1 MKNSNTLKKAK
12 GIQLGALFMACCIF
26 TEATAGGLIT
36 LINFDKIQNQ
46 SFLFTHPKNVSLPSL
61 SSEKQVERKSIE
73 HESIVSLTP
82 QVPGGPDQ
90 PEVQSFSPIGTS
102 DMVDPFTGDF
112 SYNIPLMDV
121 DGYPIN
127 IAYSAGVSMDQEASW
142 VGLGWNLNPG
152 VMNRVLRGLPDDFNG
167 DKGDVI
173 TKEMNQKKNT
183 TVGVTLGG
191 DLEFFGLPLEGS
203 GSISLNFN
211 NYQGVSSSFSI
222 SPSFSPKNPIKGL
235 SLDASL
241 GISGSS
247 SGGASLS
254 PNLTFST
261 TDNKSTKRS
270 IEIGST
276 LNSRAGLSASISA
289 FSRKEMSKNYQRNNN
304 KTGEINSTSGYNA
317 SSSFNFGN
325 ITYSPNITMQS
336 AMFGGSFAWKLG
348 PDFVGNDVSATF
360 KVSYSAIWY
369 FQKHKS
375 SPAFGYMNL
384 GAGQKKDKVSLDFS
398 RENDGGF
405 SKNTPALPITSLNY
419 DIFSPTAHGVSG
431 SYRPVRN
438 EIGYVH
444 DENMNTFSTNGD
456 ANLETD
462 LGSTLKGGIDL
473 SVSFMRNESGDWD
486 SGENRARNAIG
497 FVDGKT
503 FFREANELSVD
514 VDPTHFNKIGG
525 FNAVK
530 FPYSGFTGIQNTLK
544 SSSSNFPNYHQKKNG
559 TPKRNQV
566 VYMLTNEEL
575 ESGAGINE
583 MHPDCYANGN
593 ADYNHHIG
601 QFTVLNTEGTRYV
614 YGIAAYSH
622 YQKTVSFAVGAPNNN
637 YNIVN
642 QNLSQVRYSS
652 GSDNSL
658 ANNKGIDNYFNS
670 ETTPA
675 YAHSYL
681 LTSVVN
687 PDYVDIDNIKGP
699 SKGDLGGY
707 MTINYQ
713 KINNFLWRTPIVA
726 NPDYANYDE
735 GLHSDNMDDKGHYTS
750 GEKELWYVQNIK
762 SKNHIAIFHT
772 SNRADGTS
780 INENGFL
787 NTGGPK
793 MQKLDSISLYSLPDY
808 EANSSAAIPLKVV
821 HFEYDYTLCLN
832 YPLNG
837 NSSGNNGKL
846 TLKRVY
852 FTYQHS
858 NKGRYSSYKF
868 DYSALNPTYNSKS
881 VDRWGTYK
889 PQPSGLT
896 GVINVDPL
904 RPSDFPYVDADKS
917 LVDSYVSAW
926 NLKRIHLPSGGKI
939 EVDYESDDYAYV
951 QHKRAN
957 DMFKIV
963 GVLVDPIFGSEVVDL
978 SGDAKTSTITEFN
991 SEIYFELAKSITNPT
1006 ALNLNINEY
1015 RPEGNLMYFRALMKF
1030 NGNNYDFV
1038 PGYAEIDNIQIK
1050 IVNGDTL
1057 GAIKLKGAKLKDNG
1071 PAIYNPIAIAGI
1083 QFGRMQLSK
1092 FIPPAN
1098 STIIGD
1104 DDALPGIADALVGAY
1119 SSFAEFYTGPNGNV
1133 WAAQVGTDLVVD
1145 KSWIRLQNPNK
1156 LKLGGGYRVK
1166 QIRIYDAWDVLTNNE
1181 MSSYFYGQDY
1191 IYNNSDGTSNGVA
1204 SYEPAFGAD
1213 ENPFQ
1218 QPEFYSNEMLLA
1230 PDERNYQ
1237 MNPFGQQFFPTA
1249 SVGYSKVVVRDI
1261 QRENVS
1267 RTATGKVEHEF
1278 YTAKEFPTIVGRTD
1292 LNPLRQKSTL
1302 FTYFFNKS
1310 KDEMTAS
1317 QGFVIETND
1326 MHGKQKSQHIYAAN
1340 QNSPISSVEY
1350 HYKSEAYTY
1359 QGALVKRLV
1368 NSISSI
1374 TKSGSSTS
1382 STIGINYEAVA
1393 DFRKSKSETVAG
1405 SVDFNINFT
1414 IPFIL
1419 VPTTF
1424 GTYNYDK
1431 TAFRSATFTKV
1442 IERFGI
1448 LETTIAKDL
1457 GSEVKTQN
1465 LAYDSE
1471 TGSVLLTKTQTN
1483 FNDAVY
1489 NLTVP
1494 AHWYYDQMGQAYH
1507 NIDFEKTETMVFIA
1521 GGSAQLTGANLSLGD
1536 ELVLTEF
1543 FTNIPYFAWVTD
1555 VSSNGVKLMAKNG
1568 ELIQGTFTKLKV
1580 IRSGRRN
1587 LQMTPIGTITLRNNP
1602 LGQISTNFFEQV
1614 LQAGATEYS
1623 DNWRTFCECFVGGGV
1638 GSNYTTNPYVL
1649 GNKGTWRPFASYV
1662 HLSGR
1667 DQTYEQQNSNIRN
1680 DGFMTSFNPFYK
1692 LANGKWNI
1700 DRQNWTY
1707 TSSVTEFSPFG
1718 QALETK
1724 DALNRFTSSIF
1735 GYNQT
1740 LATAVAANTRY
1751 RELGYNGFED
1761 YDYVNCSDN
1770 HFKIASIS
1778 NLVNTESH
1786 TGRYSLRVSGSNPIT
1801 FSAELANEC
1810 EIADCE
1816 IKITITDSSNIE
1828 GLQSID
1834 YSFSGGVQPY
1844 IIDVETINGTVNF
1857 ENTTSG
1863 KLNLQGFT
1871 NTKARITVR
1880 DQEGCYR
1887 IFEFKN

>member
-1 MKNSNTLKKAK
+1 MQNSNTLKKAK
-12 GIQLGALFMACCIF
+12 GIQLGALFLACCIF
-26 TEATAGGLIT
+26 TEATAGGFIT
-36 LINFDKIQNQ
+36 WINFNKIQNQ
-46 SFLFTHPKNVSLPSL
+46 AFLISRSKKDSLPNL
-61 SSEKQVERKSIE
+61 YSEKQVESKSIE
-73 HESIVSLTP
+73 NESIVSLTP
-82 QVPGGPDQ
+82 PIAGGPDQ

-183 TVGVTLGG
+183 TLGITLGADNEIYG
-191 DLEFFGLPLEGS
+191 GPISLAGS
-203 GSISLNFN
+203 LSLNFN
-211 NYQGVSSSFSI
+211 NYQGVSSSISI
-222 SPSFSPKNPIKGL
+222 SPKFSPKNPIKGL
-235 SLDASL
+235 KLDARL

-247 SGGASLS
+247 SGGATLSPSLS
-254 PNLTFST
+254 LRDVDESP
-261 TDNKSTKRS
+261 KVRS
-270 IEIGST
+270 LNIGAS

-289 FSRKEMSKNYQRNNN
+289 SARKEIFKTSK
-304 KTGEINSTSGYNA
+304 KNSVSFKSTA
-317 SSSFNFGN
+317 SSTFNFGN
-325 ITYSPNITMQS
+325 ITYSPNITMETNIW
-336 AMFGGSFAWKLG
+336 GGSFAWKLG
-348 PDFVGNDVSATF
+348 PDVIGFDASATF
-360 KVSYSAIWY
+360 SASFSTIVIKDK
-369 FQKHKS
+369 FKL
-375 SPAFGYMNL
+375 SPAYGYMNL
-384 GAGQKKDKVSLDFS
+384 GAGHTKDKVSLDFS
-398 RENDGGF
+398 RENDAGF
-405 SKNTPALPITSLNY
+405 SKNTPALPVTSLNY
-419 DIFSPTAHGVSG
+419 DIFSPIGHGING

-444 DENMNTFSTNGD
+444 DENMRTISNSTD
-456 ANLETD
+456 LNLETNI
-462 LGSTLKGGIDL
+462 GSTLKGGLD
-473 SVSFMRNESGDWD
+473 VTGTFMKNISGDWD

-503 FFREANELSVD
+503 FFREANELSVE
-514 VDPTHFNKIGG
+514 VDPAHFNKIGG
-525 FNAVK
+525 LNAVK
-530 FPYSGFTGIQNTLK
+530 FPYNGMTGIHNTLK
-544 SSSSNFPNYHQKKNG
+544 SSSTFYPDYYQKKNG

-575 ESGAGINE
+575 KSGAGVNE
-583 MHPDCYANGN
+583 MHPDCYANGI

-622 YQKTVSFAVGAPNNN
+622 FQKMVSFAVGAPNNN
-637 YNIVN
+637 YNIIN
-642 QNLSQVRYSS
+642 HNLSQVRYAN

-658 ANNKGIDNYFNS
+658 ANDKGIDNYFNS

-726 NPDYANYDE
+726 TQDYANYEE

-772 SNRADGTS
+772 SARADGTS
-780 INENGFL
+780 MNENGSL
-787 NTGGPK
+787 NAGGPK

-808 EANSSAAIPLKVV
+808 EANSSSAIPLKVV

-868 DYSALNPTYNSKS
+868 DYSALNPNYNSKS

-889 PQPSGLT
+889 PQPTSLT
-896 GVINVDPL
+896 GSVNIDPL
-904 RPSDFPYVDADKS
+904 RPSDFPYVDSDKS

-963 GVLVDPIFGSEVVDL
+963 GVLVDPIFGSEVVDR
-978 SGDAKTSTITEFN
+978 SGDAKTSTLSEFN
-991 SEIYFELAKSITNPT
+991 SEIYFELAKSITNPN
-1006 ALNLNINEY
+1006 ALNLNINDY

-1050 IVNGDTL
+1050 IIDGDTL

-1098 STIIGD
+1098 STVIGD

-1119 SSFAEFYTGPNGNV
+1119 ASFAEFYTGPNGNV
-1133 WAAQVGTDLVVD
+1133 WAAQVGTDLVVN

-1261 QRENVS
+1261 QRANVS
-1267 RTATGKVEHEF
+1267 RTATGKVEHQF

-1302 FTYFFNKS
+1302 FTFFFNKS

-1326 MHGKQKSQHIYAAN
+1326 MHGKPKSQHVYAAN

-1359 QGALVKRLV
+1359 QGALVRRLV
-1368 NSISSI
+1368 NSVSSI

-1489 NLTVP
+1489 NLTIP
-1494 AHWYYDQMGQAYH
+1494 AHWYYDQMGQAYR
-1507 NIDFEKTETMVFIA
+1507 NIDFEKIETMVFVA
-1521 GGSAQLTGANLSLGD
+1521 GGSAQLSGANLSLGD

-1543 FTNIPYFAWVTD
+1543 LTNDIHFAWVTD

-1568 ELIQGTFTKLKV
+1568 DLIQGIFSKLKV

-1623 DNWRTFCECFVGGGV
+1623 DNWRTFCECFIGGGFE
-1638 GSNYTTNPYVL
+1638 GNYTTNPYVL
-1649 GNKGTWRPFASYV
+1649 GNKGTWRPVASYV

-1692 LANGKWNI
+1692 FANGKWNI

-1761 YDYVNCSDN
+1761 YDYINCSDN
-1770 HFKIASIS
+1770 HFKIADETK
-1778 NLVNTESH
+1778 LVSTESH
-1786 TGRYSLRVSGSNPIT
+1786 TGRYSLKVSSGSPIT
-1801 FSAELANEC
+1801 FSADLSNEC
-1810 EIADCE
+1810 EIEDCE
-1816 IKITITDSSNIE
+1816 ITASIDSNNVE
-1828 GLQSID
+1828 GLKSS
-1834 YSFSGGVQPY
+1834 YYLFTGGVQPY
-1844 IIDVETINGTVNF
+1844 YFEVETINGNINYEF
-1857 ENTTSG
+1857 LENSG
-1863 KLNLQGFT
+1863 RLLIQGLA
-1871 NTKARITVR
+1871 NSKAKITVR
-1880 DQEGCYR
+1880 DQEGCYK

>member
-1 MKNSNTLKKAK
+1 MQNSNTLKKAK
-12 GIQLGALFMACCIF
+12 GIQLGALFLACCIF
-26 TEATAGGLIT
+26 TEATAGGFIT
-36 LINFDKIQNQ
+36 WMNFDKIKNHAN
-46 SFLFTHPKNVSLPSL
+46 LLTRPKNDSLTSL
-61 SSEKQVERKSIE
+61 SSEKQVECKSIE
-73 HESIVSLTP
+73 NESIVSLTP
-82 QVPGGPDQ
+82 PVAGGPDQ

-121 DGYPIN
+121 DGYPVN

-167 DKGDVI
+167 DKGDAI

-183 TVGVTLGG
+183 TLGITLGADNEIYG
-191 DLEFFGLPLEGS
+191 GPISLS
-203 GSISLNFN
+203 GSLSLNFN
-211 NYQGVSSSFSI
+211 NYQGVSSSISI
-222 SPSFSPKNPIKGL
+222 SPKFSPKNPIKGL
-235 SLDASL
+235 KLDARL

-247 SGGASLS
+247 SGGATLSPSLS
-254 PNLTFST
+254 LRDVDESP
-261 TDNKSTKRS
+261 KVRS
-270 IEIGST
+270 LNIGAS

-289 FSRKEMSKNYQRNNN
+289 SARKEIFKTSK
-304 KTGEINSTSGYNA
+304 KNSVSFKSTA
-317 SSSFNFGN
+317 SSTFNFGN
-325 ITYSPNITMQS
+325 ITYSPNITMETNIW
-336 AMFGGSFAWKLG
+336 GGSFAWKLG
-348 PDFVGNDVSATF
+348 PDVIGFDASATF
-360 KVSYSAIWY
+360 SASFSTIVIKDK
-369 FQKHKS
+369 FKL
-375 SPAFGYMNL
+375 SPAYGYMNL
-384 GAGQKKDKVSLDFS
+384 GAGHTKDKVSLDFS

-405 SKNTPALPITSLNY
+405 SKNTPALPVTSLNY
-419 DIFSPTAHGVSG
+419 DIFSPTGHGISG

-444 DENMNTFSTNGD
+444 DENMRTISNSAD
-456 ANLETD
+456 LNLETNI
-462 LGSTLKGGIDL
+462 GSTLKGGLD
-473 SVSFMRNESGDWD
+473 VTGTFMKNISGEWD
-486 SGENRARNAIG
+486 GSENRARNAIG
-497 FVDGKT
+497 FIDGKT
-503 FFREANELSVD
+503 FFREANELSVE
-514 VDPTHFNKIGG
+514 VDPDHFNRIGG

-530 FPYSGFTGIQNTLK
+530 FPYNGPTGIHSTLK
-544 SSSSNFPNYHQKKNG
+544 YDSYNYFPNYHIKKNG

-575 ESGAGINE
+575 ESGAGVNE
-583 MHPDCYANGN
+583 MHPNCYANGN
-593 ADYNHHIG
+593 TDYDHHIG

-622 YQKTVSFAVGAPNNN
+622 SQKTVSFAVGAPNNN
-637 YNIVN
+637 YNIIN
-642 QNLSQVRYSS
+642 HNLSQVRYAN

-713 KINNFLWRTPIVA
+713 KINNYLWRTPIVA
-726 NPDYANYDE
+726 TANYANYEE
-735 GLHSDNMDDKGHYTS
+735 GLHSDDMDDKGHYTS

-772 SNRADGTS
+772 SARADGTS
-780 INENGFL
+780 MNEDGSL
-787 NTGGPK
+787 NAGGPK
-793 MQKLDSISLYSLPDY
+793 MQKLDSISLFSLPDY

-868 DYSALNPTYNSKS
+868 DYSALNPNYNSKS
-881 VDRWGTYK
+881 VDRWGPYK
-889 PQPSGLT
+889 PQASGLT

-963 GVLVDPIFGSEVVDL
+963 GVLIDPIFGAEVVDR
-978 SGDAKTSTITEFN
+978 SGDAKTSTLTEFN
-991 SEIYFELAKSITNPT
+991 SEIYFELAKSITNPN

-1050 IVNGDTL
+1050 IIGGDTL

-1098 STIIGD
+1098 NFAGTD
-1104 DDALPGIADALVGAY
+1104 DSSLPSVADALVGAFA
-1119 SSFAEFYTGPNGNV
+1119 SFAEFFTGPNGNV
-1133 WAAQVGTDLVVD
+1133 WAAQVGTDLVVN

-1261 QRENVS
+1261 QRANVS
-1267 RTATGKVEHEF
+1267 RTATGKVEHQF

-1292 LNPLRQKSTL
+1292 LDPQRQKSTL
-1302 FTYFFNKS
+1302 FTFFFNKS

-1326 MHGKQKSQHIYAAN
+1326 MHGKPKSQHVYAAN

-1359 QGALVKRLV
+1359 QGALVRRLV
-1368 NSISSI
+1368 NTVSSI

-1489 NLTVP
+1489 NLTIP
-1494 AHWYYDQMGQAYH
+1494 AHWYYDQMGQAYR
-1507 NIDFEKTETMVFIA
+1507 NIDYEKTEPMVFVA
-1521 GGSAQLTGANLSLGD
+1521 GGSAQLTGANLSVGD
-1536 ELVLTEF
+1536 ELVLSEI
-1543 FTNIPYFAWVTD
+1543 FTNNPYLAWVIE

-1568 ELIQGTFTKLKV
+1568 DLIQGIFSKLKV

-1623 DNWRTFCECFVGGGV
+1623 DNWRTFCACFLGEGAGE
-1638 GSNYTTNPYVL
+1638 NYTTNPYVL
-1649 GNKGTWRPFASYV
+1649 GNKGTWRPVASYV

-1667 DQTYEQQNSNIRN
+1667 DQTFEQQNSNIRN

-1692 LANGKWNI
+1692 LASGKWNI

-1751 RELGYNGFED
+1751 RELGFNGFED

-1770 HFKIASIS
+1770 HFKIASKS
-1778 NLVNTESH
+1778 NLVTTESH
-1786 TGRYSLRVSGSNPIT
+1786 TGRYSLRVSGGNPIT

-1810 EIADCE
+1810 EIAECE
-1816 IKITITDSSNIE
+1816 ISARIDSNNIE
-1828 GLQSID
+1828 GLKS
-1834 YSFSGGVQPY
+1834 SFYLFTGGVQPY
-1844 IIDVETINGTVNF
+1844 TIDVETINGNVNF
-1857 ENTTSG
+1857 ENTTNG
-1863 KLNLQGFT
+1863 NLLLQGLS
-1871 NTKARITVR
+1871 NSKARITVR

>member
-1 MKNSNTLKKAK
+1 MQNSNTLKKAK
-12 GIQLGALFMACCIF
+12 GIQLGALFLACCIF

-36 LINFDKIQNQ
+36 WMNFDKIQNQ
-46 SFLFTHPKNVSLPSL
+46 ANLFTRPKNDSLTSL
-61 SSEKQVERKSIE
+61 SSEKHVERKSIE
-73 HESIVSLTP
+73 NESIVSLMP
-82 QVPGGPDQ
+82 PVAGGPDQ

-167 DKGDVI
+167 DKGDNI
-173 TKEMNQKKNT
+173 AKEMNQKINST
-183 TVGVTLGG
+183 IGVVAGG
-191 DLEFFGLPLEGS
+191 DLEIYGTPLSIS
-203 GSISLNFN
+203 GSLSMNFN
-211 NYQGVSSSFSI
+211 NYQGVSSSISI
-222 SPSFSPKNPIKGL
+222 SPSFSPKNSIKGL

-247 SGGASLS
+247 SGGATLS
-254 PNLTFST
+254 PNLSLK
-261 TDNKSTKRS
+261 NKDESGKVRS
-270 IEIGST
+270 INVGSS
-276 LNSRAGLSASISA
+276 LNSRSGLSASISA
-289 FSRKEMSKNYQRNNN
+289 SSRKEISKNYQRNNKKEDN
-304 KTGEINSTSGYNA
+304 INSTSSYNA

-325 ITYSPNITMQS
+325 ITYSPNITMETNIS
-336 AMFGGSFAWKLG
+336 GGSFGVKLG
-348 PDFVGNDVSATF
+348 PDIVGTDLSANF
-360 KVSYSAIWY
+360 KASYSIIKISEN
-369 FQKHKS
+369 FKL
-375 SPAFGYMNL
+375 SPAYGYLNL
-384 GAGQKKDKVSLDFS
+384 GAGHTKDKVSLDFS

-405 SKNTPALPITSLNY
+405 SKNTPALPVTSLNY
-419 DIFSPTAHGVSG
+419 DIFSPTGHGISG

-444 DENMNTFSTNGD
+444 DENMNTSSNSVD
-456 ANLETD
+456 LNLETN
-462 LGSTLKGGIDL
+462 LGLTVKGGLD
-473 SVSFMRNESGDWD
+473 VSGTFMFNKSGDWD

-503 FFREANELSVD
+503 FFREANELSVE
-514 VDPTHFNKIGG
+514 VDPAHFNKIGG
-525 FNAVK
+525 LNAVK
-530 FPYSGFTGIQNTLK
+530 FPYNGLTGIHNTLK
-544 SSSSNFPNYHQKKNG
+544 SSSTFYPDYYQKKNG

-575 ESGAGINE
+575 QSGSGINE
-583 MHPDCYANGN
+583 IHPDCYAKGD

-622 YQKTVSFAVGAPNNN
+622 SQKTVSFAVGAPNNN

-642 QNLSQVRYSS
+642 HNLSQVRYAN

-713 KINNFLWRTPIVA
+713 KINNFLWRTPLVTTA
-726 NPDYANYDE
+726 NYANHEE
-735 GLHSDNMDDKGHYTS
+735 GLHSDDMDDKGHYTS
-750 GEKELWYVQNIK
+750 GVKELWYVQNIK

-772 SNRADGTS
+772 SNRSDGTS
-780 INENGFL
+780 MNEDGSL
-787 NTGGPK
+787 TVGGPK

-821 HFEYDYTLCLN
+821 HFEYDYSLCLN
-832 YPLNG
+832 YPLNE

-868 DYSALNPTYNSKS
+868 DYSALNPSYNSKS

-889 PQPSGLT
+889 PQPASLT
-896 GVINVDPL
+896 GVINIDPL
-904 RPSDFPYVDADKS
+904 RPSDFPYVDSDKS

-963 GVLVDPIFGSEVVDL
+963 GVLIDPIFGAEVVDR
-978 SGDAKTSTITEFN
+978 SGDAKTSTLTEFN
-991 SEIYFELAKSITNPT
+991 SEIYFELAKSITNPN

-1050 IVNGDTL
+1050 IIDGDTL

-1098 STIIGD
+1098 NFAGTD
-1104 DDALPGIADALVGAY
+1104 DSSLPGVADALVGAFA
-1119 SSFAEFYTGPNGNV
+1119 SFAEFFTGPNGNV
-1133 WAAQVGTDLVVD
+1133 WAAQVGTDLVVN

-1249 SVGYSKVVVRDI
+1249 SVGYSKVIVRDI
-1261 QRENVS
+1261 QRANVS
-1267 RTATGKVEHEF
+1267 RTATGKVEHQF
-1278 YTAKEFPTIVGRTD
+1278 YTAKEFPTIVDRTD

-1302 FTYFFNKS
+1302 FTFFFNKS

-1326 MHGKQKSQHIYAAN
+1326 MHGKPKSQHVYAAN

-1359 QGALVKRLV
+1359 QGALVRRLV
-1368 NSISSI
+1368 NAVSSI

-1494 AHWYYDQMGQAYH
+1494 AHWYYDQMGQAYR
-1507 NIDFEKTETMVFIA
+1507 NIDYEKTETMVFIA
-1521 GGSAQLTGANLSLGD
+1521 GGSAQLTGANLSHGD
-1536 ELVLTEF
+1536 ELVLTEI
-1543 FTNIPYFAWVTD
+1543 FTNDPYFAWVTD
-1555 VSSNGVKLMAKNG
+1555 VSSNGIKLMAKNG
-1568 ELIQGTFTKLKV
+1568 ELIQGIFTKLKV

-1623 DNWRTFCECFVGGGV
+1623 DNWRTFCDCFLGEGAGE
-1638 GSNYTTNPYVL
+1638 NYTTNPYVL
-1649 GNKGTWRPFASYV
+1649 GNKGTWRPVASYV

-1692 LANGKWNI
+1692 FANGKWNI

-1751 RELGYNGFED
+1751 RELGFNGFED
-1761 YDYVNCSDN
+1761 YDYINCSDN
-1770 HFKIASIS
+1770 HFKIASET
-1778 NLVNTESH
+1778 NLVTTESH
-1786 TGRYSLRVSGSNPIT
+1786 TGRYSLRVSGGNPIT

-1810 EIADCE
+1810 EIAECE
-1816 IKITITDSSNIE
+1816 ISARIDSNNIE
-1828 GLQSID
+1828 GLKSS
-1834 YSFSGGVQPY
+1834 YYLFTGGVQPY
-1844 IIDVETINGTVNF
+1844 TIDVETINGNVNF
-1857 ENTTSG
+1857 ENTTNG
-1863 KLNLQGFT
+1863 NLLLQGLS
-1871 NTKARITVR
+1871 NSKARITVR

>member
-1 MKNSNTLKKAK
+1 
-12 GIQLGALFMACCIF
+12 
-26 TEATAGGLIT
+26 
-36 LINFDKIQNQ
+36 
-46 SFLFTHPKNVSLPSL
+46 
-61 SSEKQVERKSIE
+61 
-73 HESIVSLTP
+73 
-82 QVPGGPDQ
+82 
-90 PEVQSFSPIGTS
+90 
-102 DMVDPFTGDF
+102 
-112 SYNIPLMDV
+112 
-121 DGYPIN
+121 
-127 IAYSAGVSMDQEASW
+127 
-142 VGLGWNLNPG
+142 
-152 VMNRVLRGLPDDFNG
+152 
-167 DKGDVI
+167 
-173 TKEMNQKKNT
+173 
-183 TVGVTLGG
+183 
-191 DLEFFGLPLEGS
+191 
-203 GSISLNFN
+203 
-211 NYQGVSSSFSI
+211 
-222 SPSFSPKNPIKGL
+222 
-235 SLDASL
+235 
-241 GISGSS
+241 
-247 SGGASLS
+247 
-254 PNLTFST
+254 
-261 TDNKSTKRS
+261 
-270 IEIGST
+270 
-276 LNSRAGLSASISA
+276 
-289 FSRKEMSKNYQRNNN
+289 
-304 KTGEINSTSGYNA
+304 
-317 SSSFNFGN
+317 
-325 ITYSPNITMQS
+325 
-336 AMFGGSFAWKLG
+336 
-348 PDFVGNDVSATF
+348 
-360 KVSYSAIWY
+360 
-369 FQKHKS
+369 
-375 SPAFGYMNL
+375 
-384 GAGQKKDKVSLDFS
+384 
-398 RENDGGF
+398 
-405 SKNTPALPITSLNY
+405 
-419 DIFSPTAHGVSG
+419 
-431 SYRPVRN
+431 
-438 EIGYVH
+438 
-444 DENMNTFSTNGD
+444 
-456 ANLETD
+456 
-462 LGSTLKGGIDL
+462 
-473 SVSFMRNESGDWD
+473 
-486 SGENRARNAIG
+486 
-497 FVDGKT
+497 
-503 FFREANELSVD
+503 
-514 VDPTHFNKIGG
+514 
-525 FNAVK
+525 
-530 FPYSGFTGIQNTLK
+530 
-544 SSSSNFPNYHQKKNG
+544 
-559 TPKRNQV
+559 
-566 VYMLTNEEL
+566 
-575 ESGAGINE
+575 
-583 MHPDCYANGN
+583 
-593 ADYNHHIG
+593 
-601 QFTVLNTEGTRYV
+601 
-614 YGIAAYSH
+614 
-622 YQKTVSFAVGAPNNN
+622 
-637 YNIVN
+637 
-642 QNLSQVRYSS
+642 
-652 GSDNSL
+652 
-658 ANNKGIDNYFNS
+658 
-670 ETTPA
+670 
-675 YAHSYL
+675 
-681 LTSVVN
+681 
-687 PDYVDIDNIKGP
+687 
-699 SKGDLGGY
+699 

-726 NPDYANYDE
+726 TKDYANYEE

-780 INENGFL
+780 MNEDGSL
-787 NTGGPK
+787 TVGGPK

-868 DYSALNPTYNSKS
+868 DYSALNPSYNSKS

-889 PQPSGLT
+889 PQPTSLT
-896 GVINVDPL
+896 GVINIDPL
-904 RPSDFPYVDADKS
+904 RPSDFPYVDSDKS

-963 GVLVDPIFGSEVVDL
+963 GVLIDPIFGAEVVDR
-978 SGDAKTSTITEFN
+978 SGDAKTSTLTEFN
-991 SEIYFELAKSITNPT
+991 SEIYFELAKSITNPN

-1050 IVNGDTL
+1050 IIDGDTL

-1071 PAIYNPIAIAGI
+1071 LSIYNPIAIAGI

-1098 STIIGD
+1098 STVIGD

-1119 SSFAEFYTGPNGNV
+1119 ASFAEFYTGPNGNV
-1133 WAAQVGTDLVVD
+1133 WAAQVGTDLVVN

-1230 PDERNYQ
+1230 PDESNYQ

-1261 QRENVS
+1261 QRANVS
-1267 RTATGKVEHEF
+1267 RTATGKVEHQF
-1278 YTAKEFPTIVGRTD
+1278 YTAKEFPTIVDRTD

-1302 FTYFFNKS
+1302 FTFFFNKS

-1326 MHGKQKSQHIYAAN
+1326 MHGKPKSQHVYAAN

-1350 HYKSEAYTY
+1350 HYKSEPFTY
-1359 QGALVKRLV
+1359 QGALVRRLV
-1368 NSISSI
+1368 NTVSSI
-1374 TKSGSSTS
+1374 TKSGASTS

-1431 TAFRSATFTKV
+1431 TAFRSATLTKV

-1494 AHWYYDQMGQAYH
+1494 AHWYYDQMGQAYR
-1507 NIDFEKTETMVFIA
+1507 NIDYEKTETMVFIA
-1521 GGSAQLTGANLSLGD
+1521 GGSAQVTGANLSLGD
-1536 ELVLTEF
+1536 ELVLTEI
-1543 FTNIPYFAWVTD
+1543 FTNDPYFAWVTD
-1555 VSSNGVKLMAKNG
+1555 VSSNGVKLMEKNG
-1568 ELIQGTFTKLKV
+1568 NLIQGIFTKLKV

-1623 DNWRTFCECFVGGGV
+1623 DNWRTFCACFLGEGAGE
-1638 GSNYTTNPYVL
+1638 NYTTNPYVL
-1649 GNKGTWRPFASYV
+1649 GNKGTWRPVASYV

-1692 LANGKWNI
+1692 FANGKWNI

-1770 HFKIASIS
+1770 HFKIADETK
-1778 NLVNTESH
+1778 LVSTESH
-1786 TGRYSLRVSGSNPIT
+1786 TGRYSLKVSEGFPIT
-1801 FSAELANEC
+1801 FSSDLSNEC
-1810 EIADCE
+1810 EIEDCF
-1816 IKITITDSSNIE
+1816 IKATIDTITDKE
-1828 GLQSID
+1828 LTT
-1834 YSFSGGVQPY
+1834 YSYMFSGGVKPY
-1844 IIDVETINGTVNF
+1844 TVDVETINGAVNYEF
-1857 ENTTSG
+1857 EENG
-1863 KLNLQGFT
+1863 KLNVNGLS
-1871 NTKARITVR
+1871 NTHAKIIVR